1 MMRNVP
7 AVASLLVALAVLTMV
22 GLGVWQLSRASEKD
36 DLIARYRAAHSLP
49 PTAFPTVPIADDALP
64 LFRRA
69 TGYCLRVTGT
79 RRTAGTNRQG
89 ETGYVHIA
97 ECSTGAEGPGM
108 AVQMGWSKDP
118 NAKIAWSGGPVSGII
133 APDSKMRMR
142 LVSEQ
147 GLGGLQPTARPSVQS
162 IPNNHRSYAI
172 QWFLFAAIALLI
184 YVIALRQRLK
194 RQAAEP
200 KP

>member
-1 MMRNVP
+1 MMRKLP
-7 AVASLLVALAVLTMV
+7 LVATLLVALAVLTMI
-22 GLGVWQLSRASEKD
+22 GLGLWQLSRAGEKD
-36 DLIARYRAAHSLP
+36 ALIDRYKAAHSLP
-49 PTAFPTVPIADDALP
+49 PTAFPTVPITDDALP

-69 TGYCLRVTGT
+69 TGFCLRVTGT

-133 APDSKMRMR
+133 APDSKTGMR
-142 LVSEQ
+142 LVAAGAPP
-147 GLGGLQPTARPSVQS
+147 GLETSAEPSVDA
-162 IPNNHRSYAI
+162 IPNNHRSYAL
-172 QWFLFAAIALLI
+172 QWFLFAGAALLI
-184 YVIALRQRLK
+184 YSLAVRQRLK
-194 RQAAEP
+194 ARP
-200 KP
+200 